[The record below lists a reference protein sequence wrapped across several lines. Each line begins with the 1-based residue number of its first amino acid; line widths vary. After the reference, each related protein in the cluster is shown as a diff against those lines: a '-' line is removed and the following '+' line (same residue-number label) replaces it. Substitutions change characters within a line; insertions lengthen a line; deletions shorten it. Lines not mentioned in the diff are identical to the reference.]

1 MSQPAL
7 LMLLERLLWP
17 VPRVRW
23 EVARSL
29 AHLIRDGESEAADA
43 LLKWLRSRKLESD
56 TLIGLGIIDAF
67 DLSSFFDGDRVATAV
82 SAPSIASDYLIRR
95 NFEVASGLSP
105 FRYQVSPGPR
115 ATLPSHQEAWFSQYK
130 YQAVPPYFS
139 LILAQLEDASEY
151 PFLSRWE
158 HDWRWI
164 QATYP
169 RPKPNP
175 FFFHRE
181 HETGQLDLG
190 LTEVYRSSYLRTF
203 AHAVLLHHITSDEA
217 EGKAL
222 HPLTMN
228 RGLADVEPID
238 RPSWA
243 RAPVPLSGHHTHRVV
258 RELWASAR
266 AAAGPSEVP
275 AALRILTYD
284 ADGFT
289 EIDMVQTVGRPGFA
303 AGPVEAAA
311 VGTVV
316 LTDQPGV
323 MAGSVGPDDP
333 RIVKPIRRPTQVV
346 NIVMPEHAGS
356 VHREL
361 VCAVR
366 LASPELFRIDAEV
379 QCGSTEV
386 RLETGNCVFSR
397 WVHWYSDWE
406 PAMHS
411 DIESTVCS
419 MTTVAGA
426 DWARL
431 TSRINTQTSI
441 LAKVRTGSRAQSY
454 SSLKTEQTAFW
465 MRR

>member
-1 MSQPAL
+1 MLEHRTAQDGLASQAMATAAGGASNAAADHIEQFGVLIEPFRRAFQFGGDGMDNL
-7 LMLLERLLWP
+7 GRLKYAGLDGAGVAHRDLRCFGYCCGFLQAMIAETPFFCPP
-17 VPRVRW
+17 VRINSSPFNNLRVYGQ
-23 EVARSL
+23 ELAR
-29 AHLIRDGESEAADA
+29 LIRDGESAAADA

-222 HPLTMN
+222 HTLTMN

-275 AALRILTYD
+275 AALRAFCKIPKT
-284 ADGFT
+284 AR
-289 EIDMVQTVGRPGFA
+289 IRGR
-303 AGPVEAAA
+303 AG
-311 VGTVV
+311 
-316 LTDQPGV
+316 
-323 MAGSVGPDDP
+323 
-333 RIVKPIRRPTQVV
+333 
-346 NIVMPEHAGS
+346 
-356 VHREL
+356 
-361 VCAVR
+361 
-366 LASPELFRIDAEV
+366 
-379 QCGSTEV
+379 
-386 RLETGNCVFSR
+386 
-397 WVHWYSDWE
+397 
-406 PAMHS
+406 
-411 DIESTVCS
+411 
-419 MTTVAGA
+419 
-426 DWARL
+426 
-431 TSRINTQTSI
+431 
-441 LAKVRTGSRAQSY
+441 
-454 SSLKTEQTAFW
+454 
-465 MRR
+465 